1 MDGML
6 LRTSVNSFFCHPQAG
21 QQQGKNSD
29 FNNHLASCSSF
40 TPNTISHSL
49 TSRPASS
56 AIISKSKSSQ
66 MKRAAGVAYAAVQ
79 TGEIV
84 DMSAFESITI
94 YTTDGAPVKFSEL
107 WDQKNGKAVVAFLR
121 HFGCPFCW
129 EFAAALREAKPK
141 FDAAGFKLIT
151 IGVGPS
157 SKAEVLAERLPFPA
171 ECLYADPDRK
181 AYDALG
187 LYHGVARTWLNP
199 ASMQIFTR
207 LDKVAEAVKGWNL
220 DVMPDNTSATL
231 QQGGVYVFEGSRV
244 LYARKDESTGDHSK
258 IDDILNSCCS
268 TVMA

>member
-1 MDGML
+1 MEGML
-6 LRTSVNSFFCHPQAG
+6 LKTSVNSFICHPQAG
-21 QQQGKNSD
+21 QQRKNPCD
-29 FNNHLASCSSF
+29 VNKQVAPHSSF
-40 TPNTISHSL
+40 TSTTITHSL

-56 AIISKSKSSQ
+56 QFNRCS
-66 MKRAAGVAYAAVQ
+66 MRRAAGVVHAAVQ
-79 TGEIV
+79 TGETV
-84 DMSAFESITI
+84 DMSAFDGITI
-94 YTTDGAPVKFSEL
+94 YATDGQPVKFSEL
-107 WDQKNGKAVVAFLR
+107 WDHRNGKAIVAFLR

-157 SKAEVLAERLPFPA
+157 SKAQVLSEKLPFPA
-171 ECLYADPDRK
+171 DCLYADPDRK

-207 LDKVAEAVKGWNL
+207 LDKVADAVKGWNL
-220 DVMPDNTSATL
+220 DVMPDNTAATL
-231 QQGGVYVFEGSRV
+231 QQGGVYVFEGSKV

-258 IDDILNSCCS
+258 IDDILGSCCS